1 MNKYVK
7 SLILIIVCL
16 AFLIPFASS
25 SPDGLER
32 VAENLGVEEVNSS
45 SNGLMPDYTVPILQN
60 SYGSTLI
67 AGIIGVFLVLG
78 AAFVL
83 GKSLT
88 KNS

>member
-88 KNS
+88 KK

>member
-7 SLILIIVCL
+7 ALILIIVCL

-45 SNGLMPDYTVPILQN
+45 SNGLMPDYTVPIVQN